1 MVMRDSDDLQSAT
14 KRLWADVTRV
24 VLENGL
30 RSARL
35 AQTVCSLGD
44 RSGARQLGAY
54 ARKSQRHVLK
64 FLSAAQLGDLEE
76 QAIRKKLKQIDDA
89 LELLPPKNRRRFSG

>member
-1 MVMRDSDDLQSAT
+1 
-14 KRLWADVTRV
+14 
-24 VLENGL
+24 
-30 RSARL
+30 
-35 AQTVCSLGD
+35 
-44 RSGARQLGAY
+44 
-54 ARKSQRHVLK
+54 VLK